1 MSSLDPSV
9 KLYRETPCEHDLME
23 SHTAITGQGIGERPI
38 ISLHCPGGTREE
50 VVIDY
55 EAAARVWLGDELFD
69 GLQEIDGEWDKALV
83 HAVKHLVTPM
93 FDAAL
98 KSAGF
103 TKTFTSEKEHQHE

>member
-9 KLYRETPCEHDLME
+9 KLYRESPCQHDLIE
-23 SHTAITGQGIGERPI
+23 SHKQASDGMW
-38 ISLHCPGGTREE
+38 CPGGSREE

-83 HAVKHLVTPM
+83 HAVEHLITPM
-93 FDAAL
+93 FDAAF

-103 TKTFTSEKEHQHE
+103 TKTFTSEKEQRE